1 MGNSQKECRNASAE
15 LFRVKNGYD
24 EASSQ
29 LDDVRRENRALSDE
43 IKDLMEQISEGGR
56 SIHEIEKQ
64 RKRLEAEKNELEGAL
79 GYAETAL
86 ETEENKFLRLSL
98 EINQVRSDIEK

>member
-1 MGNSQKECRNASAE
+1 MGRNASAE

-24 EASSQ
+24 EASAQ

-64 RKRLEAEKNELEGAL
+64 RKKLESEKMELEGAL
-79 GYAETAL
+79 GDAETAL
-86 ETEENKFLRLSL
+86 EAEENKYLRLSL
-98 EINQVRSDIEK
+98 EINQVRSE